1 MQASDVIILNTPRG
15 DLNECISSS
24 YGLSFFPQHGVL
36 VMARTQRPSWV
47 NQSISI
53 GELLSEID
61 QLDEVD
67 PRNVSLPFD

>member
-1 MQASDVIILNTPRG
+1 MYIKFIWFVIF
-15 DLNECISSS
+15 SSTWCS
-24 YGLSFFPQHGVL
+24 CDGEDAETKPGES
-36 VMARTQRPSWV
+36 S
-47 NQSISI
+47 SISI